1 MTERFNATAVE
12 TAVSEPVPIE
22 VDPGRLADGTWCHRR
37 NKMIGQGDI
46 SASYSADR
54 IGENKPLR
62 KPFDW
67 QGATWVCVG
76 KMPHGEGRSAT
87 VYRLI
92 DPGLFDEA
100 ATTFGDRARR
110 GDAAREV
117 PNGFYHGVTVT
128 HAKRVLVLCGPPAL
142 LIPGKTAQ
150 LELF

>member
-1 MTERFNATAVE
+1 MTEQRNATTVE
-12 TAVSEPVPIE
+12 TAVSKPVPIE
-22 VDPGRLADGTWCHRR
+22 VEPARLADGAWCHRR

-54 IGENKPLR
+54 IAESKPIR

-67 QGATWVCVG
+67 QGATWVCTG

-92 DPGLFDEA
+92 DPGLFEEA
-100 ATTFGDRARR
+100 ATTFGGRARK
-110 GDAAREV
+110 GDAARED
-117 PNGFYHGVTVT
+117 PKGFYHGVTVT
-128 HAKRVLVLCGPPAL
+128 HAKRGMVLCGPPAL
-142 LIPGKTAQ
+142 LVPGKAAQ